1 MKKNI
6 LVVDDSALM
15 RMVMCDIIKT
25 DERFNLAGKAQNGKE
40 ALDLLMKNKYDAV
53 VLDVN
58 MPVMGGLELLREL
71 QTRKIPVR
79 VMMASTDTRD
89 GAKVT
94 MDALELGAIDFVH
107 KSGNIKNNRTEE
119 FQKNFLETLYAVST
133 SREPTFGRSF
143 NLESIKASKKFVSMV
158 RKHNIIGNKIVAIA
172 SSTGG
177 PKALQAVIPK
187 LPKDLNAP
195 VVLVQHM
202 PVGFTKSLAERLD
215 SLSEV
220 TVSEAREGEIL
231 QKGHVY
237 LSKGGMHMNVTSD
250 QKKSCIHYSNEPSR
264 EGVKPCANYMYE
276 SLINSPF
283 D

>member
-107 KSGNIKNNRTEE
+107 KSGNIKNNRT
-119 FQKNFLETLYAVST
+119 QRRGCLLEIPGMTWSMDVTLPEQM
-133 SREPTFGRSF
+133 R
-143 NLESIKASKKFVSMV
+143 
-158 RKHNIIGNKIVAIA
+158 
-172 SSTGG
+172 
-177 PKALQAVIPK
+177 
-187 LPKDLNAP
+187 
-195 VVLVQHM
+195 
-202 PVGFTKSLAERLD
+202 GFTRLEIILLFMEICRM
-215 SLSEV
+215 SPILSGIWN
-220 TVSEAREGEIL
+220 R
-231 QKGHVY
+231 
-237 LSKGGMHMNVTSD
+237 
-250 QKKSCIHYSNEPSR
+250 
-264 EGVKPCANYMYE
+264 
-276 SLINSPF
+276 
-283 D
+283 

>member
-94 MDALELGAIDFVH
+94 MDALELGAIDFVQTTGP
-107 KSGNIKNNRTEE
+107 KSFKKTFWRRCMRFPPAE
-119 FQKNFLETLYAVST
+119 
-133 SREPTFGRSF
+133 SRPSGEALIWR
-143 NLESIKASKKFVSMV
+143 ASKPQ
-158 RKHNIIGNKIVAIA
+158 R
-172 SSTGG
+172 
-177 PKALQAVIPK
+177 
-187 LPKDLNAP
+187 
-195 VVLVQHM
+195 
-202 PVGFTKSLAERLD
+202 SL
-215 SLSEV
+215 
-220 TVSEAREGEIL
+220 
-231 QKGHVY
+231 Y
-237 LSKGGMHMNVTSD
+237 LW
-250 QKKSCIHYSNEPSR
+250 
-264 EGVKPCANYMYE
+264 
-276 SLINSPF
+276 
-283 D
+283 

>member
-143 NLESIKASKKFVSMV
+143 NLESIKASKK
-158 RKHNIIGNKIVAIA
+158 
-172 SSTGG
+172 
-177 PKALQAVIPK
+177 L
-187 LPKDLNAP
+187 
-195 VVLVQHM
+195 
-202 PVGFTKSLAERLD
+202 
-215 SLSEV
+215 
-220 TVSEAREGEIL
+220 
-231 QKGHVY
+231 Y
-237 LSKGGMHMNVTSD
+237 LW
-250 QKKSCIHYSNEPSR
+250 
-264 EGVKPCANYMYE
+264 
-276 SLINSPF
+276 
-283 D
+283 

>member
-71 QTRKIPVR
+71 QTKKIPVR

-187 LPKDLNAP
+187 LPKDLNVLHTSQIGRVFTLIVRGSPAEIKTRMAGFAP
-195 VVLVQHM
+195 ILM
-202 PVGFTKSLAERLD
+202 
-215 SLSEV
+215 
-220 TVSEAREGEIL
+220 EALPLTLEEIFIYELGGEDYAVRDI
-231 QKGHVY
+231 V
-237 LSKGGMHMNVTSD
+237 
-250 QKKSCIHYSNEPSR
+250 
-264 EGVKPCANYMYE
+264 
-276 SLINSPF
+276 F
-283 D
+283 